1 MENSK
6 RAPSSSVFTASSS
19 VGYLLPSPKPILEC
33 HPIWHAIH
41 RVLFT
46 SNIRFGQLAGPN
58 IGQLMGE
65 YKWTAMR
72 VKVTLVGIERKR
84 IYFNN
89 DPAKTFESLNGES
102 ISQIT
107 AVDSANQLIEYDFQ
121 KKFYSGSLL
130 SESDLSYPAAPDT
143 EAEGQSNK
151 KDRHPFLFGHVFLYC
166 SAMLLSCP

>member
-1 MENSK
+1 
-6 RAPSSSVFTASSS
+6 
-19 VGYLLPSPKPILEC
+19 
-33 HPIWHAIH
+33 
-41 RVLFT
+41 
-46 SNIRFGQLAGPN
+46 
-58 IGQLMGE
+58 
-65 YKWTAMR
+65 MR

-130 SESDLSYPAAPDT
+130 FESDLSRPAAPDT